1 MPIQIGVPKET
12 FPGEQRV
19 AITPR
24 SCERLQKAG
33 MTVLIES
40 SAGVP
45 AGYSD
50 EDYMSHGAQI
60 LNRVELFRSA
70 EVIVQVRSLG
80 ANPGAGR
87 SDLRLFRPGQWNVG
101 FGDPLTAPN
110 ESAEMASAGV
120 SSFAM
125 ELIPRIARA
134 QSMDAMSSMAAVAG
148 YQAALMAASSLP
160 KFFPMMTTA
169 AGTIAPAKAFVLG
182 AGVSGLQAIATAK
195 RLGAVVSAY
204 DVRPGVKEQVESVG
218 ARFVSLNV
226 ESTSSEDKGGYAKA
240 MDEEFYQR
248 QREMLTAV
256 LREHDVVTTTA
267 AVPGRKAP
275 ILITT
280 DMVGAMARGS
290 VIVDVAAERGGNCEL
305 TLPGRTIVHRGVSI
319 LGPMN
324 LPSTIPYHASQMYS
338 ANVVAFL
345 KHLLKDETLTPNL
358 KDEIVRETLVTYN
371 GEIVNEQVRDTVALF
386 TVATPTQGNGNE
398 TV

>member
-1 MPIQIGVPKET
+1 VPIRIGVPKET

-24 SCERLQKAG
+24 SCERLQKDG
-33 MTVLIES
+33 MAVLIES
-40 SAGVP
+40 SAGLP

-50 EDYMSHGAQI
+50 EDYVAHGAQI
-60 LNRVELFRSA
+60 VSRAELFRSA

-80 ANPGAGR
+80 ANPEVGR
-87 SDLRLFRPGQWNVG
+87 KDLRLFRRGQLNVG
-101 FGDPLTAPN
+101 FGDPLTAP
-110 ESAEMASAGV
+110 EEFAEIAAAGV

-125 ELIPRIARA
+125 ELIPRITRA
-134 QSMDAMSSMAAVAG
+134 QSMDAVSSMAAIAG
-148 YQAALMAASSLP
+148 YQAALMAASALP

-169 AGTIAPAKAFVLG
+169 AGTITPAKVFVLG
-182 AGVSGLQAIATAK
+182 AGVAGLQAIATAK

-204 DVRPGVKEQVESVG
+204 DLRPAVKEQVESVG

-226 ESTSSEDKGGYAKA
+226 ESGSSEDEGGYARS
-240 MDEEFYQR
+240 MDEDFYQR

-256 LREHDVVTTTA
+256 LREHDVVITTA
-267 AVPGRKAP
+267 VVPGRKAP

-305 TLPGRTIVHRGVSI
+305 TLPGRTIVHGGVSI
-319 LGPMN
+319 LGPTN

-338 ANVVAFL
+338 ANVAAFL
-345 KHLLKDETLTPNL
+345 RQMLKGQTVTPNL
-358 KDEIVRETLVTYN
+358 TDEIVRETLVTHN
-371 GEIVNEQVRDTVALF
+371 GEIVNERVRDTMALA
-386 TVATPTQGNGNE
+386 TVAAPGRGNGK
-398 TV
+398 

>member
-1 MPIQIGVPKET
+1 VPIQIGVPKET

-24 SCERLQKAG
+24 SCERLQKDG
-33 MTVLIES
+33 MAVLIES
-40 SAGVP
+40 SAGLK

-50 EDYMSHGAQI
+50 EDYVAHGAQI
-60 LNRVELFRSA
+60 VSRVELFRSA

-87 SDLRLFRPGQWNVG
+87 SDLRLFRRGQWNVG

-134 QSMDAMSSMAAVAG
+134 QSMDAMSSMASVAG
-148 YQAALMAASSLP
+148 YQAALMAASALP

-169 AGTIAPAKAFVLG
+169 AGTIAPAKVFVLG
-182 AGVSGLQAIATAK
+182 AGVAGLQAIATAK
-195 RLGAVVSAY
+195 RLGAVVSAH
-204 DVRPGVKEQVESVG
+204 DLRPAVKEQVESVG
-218 ARFVSLNV
+218 AKFISLNV
-226 ESTSSEDKGGYAKA
+226 ESGSSEDKGGYARA
-240 MDEEFYQR
+240 MDEHFYRR

-256 LREHDVVTTTA
+256 LREHDVVITTA
-267 AVPGRKAP
+267 VVPGRKAP

-280 DMVGAMARGS
+280 DMVDAMPRGS
-290 VIVDVAAERGGNCEL
+290 LIVDVAAERGGNCEL
-305 TLPGRTIVHRGVSI
+305 TLAGRTIVHRGVSI

-324 LPSTIPYHASQMYS
+324 LPSTIPYHASQMYA

-345 KHLLKDETLTPNL
+345 KHLLRGDALTPNL
-358 KDEIVRETLVTYN
+358 TDEIVRETLVTYN
-371 GEIVNEQVRDTVALF
+371 GEVVNERVRDTMALV
-386 TVATPTQGNGNE
+386 TVATPARRNGK
-398 TV
+398 